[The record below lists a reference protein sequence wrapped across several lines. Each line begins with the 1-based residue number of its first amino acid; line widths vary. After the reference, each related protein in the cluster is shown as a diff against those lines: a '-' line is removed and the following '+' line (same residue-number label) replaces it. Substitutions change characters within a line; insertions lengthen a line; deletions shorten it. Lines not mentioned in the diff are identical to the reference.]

1 MNSVTSAVNR
11 LATVLPLKKELVF
24 TWRGASGAF
33 ACTPN
38 ASTLLMLV
46 TTTGSA
52 KKLTMLSTT
61 MPPMSGRPANFSAF
75 AFIAASRLK

>member
-24 TWRGASGAF
+24 TWRVLGAF